1 MEKITLTESQR
12 VDATAY
18 IFTAFELEMKKK
30 DTKITEDDYQNTLTG
45 SIDGDADAMYVVLKK
60 YELTKELDITLAQI
74 KALDYFFNLRKDI
87 ECLKNV

>member
-1 MEKITLTESQR
+1 MEKVILTESQR

-45 SIDGDADAMYVVLKK
+45 SIDGDADSMYVVLKK
-60 YELTKELDITLAQI
+60 HELTKELDITLAQI
-74 KALDYFFNLRKDI
+74 KALDYFFNLSKDI

>member
-18 IFTAFELEMKKK
+18 IFTDFELEMKKK

-45 SIDGDADAMYVVLKK
+45 SIGEV
-60 YELTKELDITLAQI
+60 T
-74 KALDYFFNLRKDI
+74 
-87 ECLKNV
+87 

>member
-1 MEKITLTESQR
+1 MEKVILTESQR

-60 YELTKELDITLAQI
+60 YELTTELDAILSEL
-74 KALDYFFNLRKDI
+74 KVLDFFNSN
-87 ECLKNV
+87 LKK

>member
-30 DTKITEDDYQNTLTG
+30 DTKITKDDYENTLTG
-45 SIDGDADAMYVVLKK
+45 SIDGDADAIYAVLKK
-60 YELTKELDITLAQI
+60 YELTTELDVILSEL
-74 KALDYFFNLRKDI
+74 KVLDFFNSN
-87 ECLKNV
+87 LKK

>member
-1 MEKITLTESQR
+1 MEKVILTESQR

-74 KALDYFFNLRKDI
+74 KALDYFNNQVRI
-87 ECLKNV
+87 KNA

>member
-1 MEKITLTESQR
+1 MEKVILTESQR

-18 IFTAFELEMKKK
+18 IFTDFELQMKKK
-30 DTKITEDDYQNTLTG
+30 DTKIKEDDYQNTLTG

-74 KALDYFFNLRKDI
+74 KALDYFFNLSKDI